1 MMLMTMEKFQHLWI
15 MLAPGVDHMQFLVV
29 WCHSAGN
36 FAGESEAHCPATAL
50 WLILLAVIFMNFLLI
65 KGSYCR
71 WVPRKKKQSY
81 IGFLENGVLPPS
93 EWSLGSWNVSG
104 GLAPLGAIGH
114 SGFSMSKGPCSN
126 QKTCGAEWC
135 CETMRQKMTGTQEK
149 VEIGKILGKTLG
161 KCRVQVILNWIDGFC
176 CSEHSVTEETVAC
189 AVTVADWF
197 RSNITKT

>member
-15 MLAPGVDHMQFLVV
+15 MLTPSVDHMQLLVV
-29 WCHSAGN
+29 WCHSAGD

-50 WLILLAVIFMNFLLI
+50 WLNLLAVIFMNFLLI
-65 KGSYCR
+65 KGGYFRVSS
-71 WVPRKKKQSY
+71 P
-81 IGFLENGVLPPS
+81 
-93 EWSLGSWNVSG
+93 LGKLGCFSVG
-104 GLAPLGAIGH
+104 GLGAATGSHGSH

-149 VEIGKILGKTLG
+149 VEIGKIFGKTLG

-189 AVTVADWF
+189 AVTVAGWF
-197 RSNITKT
+197 RFNITKT